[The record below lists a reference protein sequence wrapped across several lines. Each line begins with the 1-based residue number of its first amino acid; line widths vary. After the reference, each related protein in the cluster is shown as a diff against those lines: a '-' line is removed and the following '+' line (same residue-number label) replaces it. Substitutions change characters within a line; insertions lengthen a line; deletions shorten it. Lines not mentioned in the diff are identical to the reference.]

1 MHDVPLKS
9 IQFKLAQVSGHPR
22 LAQMPFSLSWGEDFG
37 TKAWAPGA
45 SPSQAQPLSS
55 CDTSIPSA
63 ALGRTSEGLL
73 HPKVHQSCTDMS
85 VKENLGQRD
94 TRSLQTKASWPR
106 CGPDHWVWGLQ
117 GRQSKSLL
125 LEETPVQEVVTQTPQ
140 YSPTLRDAHFH
151 LGGPKGSAVL
161 GVQGNWKLRTLA
173 HRHTHSAFT
182 HGRGW
187 VNLGRLP
194 NAH

>member
-1 MHDVPLKS
+1 MGWGFRDK
-9 IQFKLAQVSGHPR
+9 
-22 LAQMPFSLSWGEDFG
+22 SLSSRSTRQDRRSHCPHV
-37 TKAWAPGA
+37 APTFHL
-45 SPSQAQPLSS
+45 QHW
-55 CDTSIPSA
+55 
-63 ALGRTSEGLL
+63 EGLV
-73 HPKVHQSCTDMS
+73 KDSCTPKSTSPALTWALKKIWD
-85 VKENLGQRD
+85 KE

-140 YSPTLRDAHFH
+140 YSPTLRDAHSH